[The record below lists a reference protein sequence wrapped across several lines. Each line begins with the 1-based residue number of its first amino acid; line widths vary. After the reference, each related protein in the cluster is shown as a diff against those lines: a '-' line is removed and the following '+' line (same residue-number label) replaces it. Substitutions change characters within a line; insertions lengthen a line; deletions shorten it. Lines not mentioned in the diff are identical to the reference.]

1 MPLPVDRRHIVFL
14 TVMLGTFTSVFTG
27 NATLIAMPV
36 VAVEFSSDLLTAQW
50 LILAQFLTISA
61 LLLPIGSL
69 SDLIGR
75 KKIFATGAF
84 CFFLGS
90 VLSSLAPSMNTLL
103 FFRVV
108 TAAGAAMMQ
117 ACSLAILA
125 NLYSQANRGRVF
137 GIQMAA
143 VGAGG
148 ILGLSIGGILIERI
162 DWRGLYFFTGCI
174 SLMVMFL
181 TLLFFKKLPPAQAGE
196 NKTFDVTGSV
206 MIVVFLISF
215 IITLTI
221 GPRLGWL
228 DLTVLSSLIMSV
240 LIFLIFIWHQKR
252 TPHPLIDF
260 SLFRGKLSLSLSVLA
275 GFLMFMG
282 TSSIRML
289 IPFFLFFALGFG
301 PEMVGLVMLPGAFM
315 TAVLSPLTGRFS
327 DYWGARKTA
336 NVGLLICMISLVFL
350 SFLQV
355 TTPVWQIILLVMLL
369 ATGMAAFYAPNNSA
383 VMNMVPKK
391 DFGLF
396 SGMLNLSR
404 TIGNSLGIASAT
416 AIVAIVMA
424 SHGFP
429 PQIPGPDEQISPD
442 HVAAFTEG
450 CRLVFRIM
458 GLIALANVLS
468 MYFSRPKVSA

>member
-1 MPLPVDRRHIVFL
+1 MDRRHIVFF
-14 TVMLGTFTSVFTG
+14 TVMLGTFVSVFTG

-50 LILAQFLTISA
+50 LILAHFLTISA

-75 KKIFATGAF
+75 KRIFASGAF
-84 CFFLGS
+84 CFFIGS
-90 VLSSLAPSMNTLL
+90 ALSSMAPSIGMLL
-103 FFRVV
+103 FFRVL

-117 ACSLAILA
+117 ACSLAIIA
-125 NLYSQANRGRVF
+125 NLYSQEKRGRVF

-148 ILGLSIGGILIERI
+148 ILGLSIGGVLIERI
-162 DWRGLYFFTGCI
+162 DWRGLYLLTGCI
-174 SLMVMFL
+174 NLLVMTL
-181 TLLFFKKLPPAQAGE
+181 TLLFFKKLPKTEEQAK
-196 NKTFDVTGSV
+196 KTFDLLGAFLVAF
-206 MIVVFLISF
+206 FLISF
-215 IITLTI
+215 IVTLTF
-221 GPRLGWL
+221 GPKRGWL
-228 DLTVLSSLIMSV
+228 DPAVLSTLIVSM
-240 LIFLIFIWHQKR
+240 LILLSFIRHQLR
-252 TPHPLIDF
+252 TRFPLIDF
-260 SLFRGKLSLSLSVLA
+260 SLFKGKPSLILSVLA

-301 PEMVGLVMLPGAFM
+301 PEKVGLVMLPGAIM
-315 TAVLSPLTGRFS
+315 TAILSPLMGRFS

-336 NVGLLICMISLVFL
+336 NVGLLICMITLALL

-355 TTPVWQIILLVMLL
+355 STPVWQITLLVMLL
-369 ATGMAAFYAPNNSA
+369 ATGMATFYAPNNSA
-383 VMNMVPKK
+383 VMSMVPKK

-404 TIGNSLGIASAT
+404 TIGNTLGIASAT

-424 SHGFP
+424 GYGFP
-429 PQIPGPDEQISPD
+429 PQIPGPDEQIGDD
-442 HVAAFTEG
+442 HIAALTEG

-458 GLIALANVLS
+458 GFIALANAVS
-468 MYFSRPKVSA
+468 MYLSRPRDVI